1 MNQKIRP
8 IVPPVEKLHKQPRN
22 LQKTYAKEV
31 GRETN
36 QLSLFSLPEEIIDN
50 SLTTD
55 PRKISKNTAIL
66 GQELVRRWQESPGEE
81 LIIDNL
87 SELSSFIGNSNY
99 ETKIY
104 LLHLSGFTYP
114 MIDREPSGGLSLSM
128 EQLFKISF
136 KYGPEVKERHDKGE
150 SVFIG
155 TSMAKFIKDEPID
168 RIIVKP
174 NEKIVKA
181 LAGLGLGNVLV
192 SNDSLK
198 LTQGLTE
205 TAFKLYNYTASNRP
219 SQKIAEAKLFT
230 HLGLEEQVKKQGKP
244 RVRKAIASALEELVI
259 LGHITEHSLEAGFY
273 SFTYSDRFIK
283 HKDHLKE

>member
-1 MNQKIRP
+1 MTQKIRP
-8 IVPPVEKLHKQPRN
+8 VAPPVKRLHKQPRN
-22 LQKTYAKEV
+22 LQKTYAKTV

-66 GQELVRRWQESPGEE
+66 GQELVRRWQESPEDE
-81 LIIDNL
+81 LVINNL
-87 SELSSFIGNSNY
+87 SELSRFIGNSNY

-114 MIDREPSGGLSLSM
+114 LIDKEPGGGLNLSM

-136 KYGPEVKERHDKGE
+136 KYGPDVEKRHDKGQSE
-150 SVFIG
+150 FIG
-155 TSMAKFIKDEPID
+155 TSMVNFIKDEPID

-174 NEKIVKA
+174 NERIIKA
-181 LAGLGLGNVLV
+181 LTGLGLGNVLV

-198 LTQGLTE
+198 LTQGLSE
-205 TAFKLYNYTASNRP
+205 IAFKLYSYTASNKP
-219 SQKIAEAKLFT
+219 IQKIKDVKLFE
-230 HLGLEEQVKKQGKP
+230 HLGLSEQVKKQGKP

-259 LGHITEHSLEAGFY
+259 MGHIAEHSLEAGLY

-283 HKDHLKE
+283 HKDHLKK